1 MDFASIT
8 DRALVIRALYDDHE
22 RRNYGRRWSTEELT
36 LGLVGD
42 VGDLAKLVQAQAG
55 VRGGHPVVDHRHRR
69 EVQRRPRLQLRRDDG
84 RDRGGADS
92 AAVVA
97 CSLRSPV
104 RVCGNVP

>member
-55 VRGGHPVVDHRHRR
+55 VRPIDDVDAKLGHELADILWSIIVIAERCNVD
-69 EVQRRPRLQLRRDDG
+69 L
-84 RDRGGADS
+84 AS
-92 AAVVA
+92 SFAATMDEIEA
-97 CSLRSPV
+97 ALTAQP
-104 RVCGNVP
+104 